1 MNKSVMAGVFAAGL
15 AVVGWVAW
23 GFVGTSPL
31 ALAMTAVI
39 AGVYLLGA
47 YELTQFR
54 SASTSLAA
62 ALADDPAPPQAD
74 LGAWLERLH
83 PALRTPVRQRIEGE
97 RVALP
102 GPALTPYLVGLLVML
117 GMLGTFLGMVVTFN
131 GAVFA
136 LEASSN
142 LEAIRAALAAPIK
155 GLGLAFGTSVA
166 GVATSAMLGL
176 MSAIARRE
184 RLQVLRLLD
193 TRIATVLR
201 PFSATHRREAMF
213 AALQAQAQAMPLIAE
228 RLQGL
233 MEGLERRHGQLNEQ
247 LVTQQQ
253 GFHRDAASAYTTLA
267 STVGASL
274 QESLTTSAR
283 QAGETIRPV
292 VEQAMTALAQEAE
305 RSHQRLREA
314 TDAQMQALSAQ
325 WEGTARQVA
334 ATWTDA
340 LHSHKDTQGHLVA
353 QLDGALQ
360 SVTQGFEQ
368 RTGALLGSLKETVD
382 QSHAAQ
388 AAADQLRLEGW
399 SRSMESTASALTAEW
414 QRAGAQAAALQREV
428 GQAMAGAATQLDQA
442 LQSASQAF
450 DQRAGTLLV
459 SLQDTVAQSHTAQA
473 QADQQRL
480 EGWNRSMEGMAGTL
494 AAEWQR
500 AGAQTVE
507 QQRAAG
513 QALLGATEQLDRAL
527 QAATQSFEQRSNAL
541 LASLQDTVAQSHT
554 AQVQADQQRLEG
566 WNRSMEGMAGTLAAE
581 WQRAGAQTVEQQRA
595 VGQALE
601 GAATQLDRA
610 LQAAT
615 QSFEQRA
622 NALLASLQDTVAQS
636 HTAQVQADQQR
647 LETWSRSMEGMAG
660 TVTAELQ
667 RAGTQAAEQQQ
678 GLYRTLEDTA
688 AQLAERM
695 SDQVQQTLG
704 STARLME
711 QSDALLRTRVDAE
724 ARWEQAQGERMDAL
738 TGVWRTELAALR
750 DDEAAR
756 GQAAVDRL
764 DTLQAAVAGHLA
776 TLGSALEAPL
786 TRLLQTAS
794 DVPQAAAEV
803 ITQLRQEMTRLGER
817 DNIALE
823 ERTAMMEQLS
833 ALLHSV
839 NEAAGQQRAAIESM
853 VGSATQVLEQA
864 GQQFIEAL
872 GTQAG
877 KVDEVAV
884 HVAASAVELASLGE
898 SFSHGVGLFTASNDK
913 LVQGLQGIESAIG
926 QSLGRSDEQLAYY
939 VAQAREVIDLSISSQ
954 QGIVEDL
961 RRLHG
966 QAAAAASAQG
976 VAA

>member
-1 MNKSVMAGVFAAGL
+1 MNKSVMAAVFAVGL
-15 AVVGWVAW
+15 AVVGWVGW

-31 ALAMTAVI
+31 ALAMTVVI
-39 AGVYLLGA
+39 AGVYVLGA
-47 YELTQFR
+47 YELMQFR
-54 SASTSLAA
+54 AA
-62 ALADDPAPPQAD
+62 TTTMARALADGPAEPLAD
-74 LGAWLERLH
+74 LGSWLERLH
-83 PALRTPVRQRIEGE
+83 PSLRTPVRQRIEGE

-102 GPALTPYLVGLLVML
+102 GPALAPYLVGLLVML

-142 LEAIRAALAAPIK
+142 LEAIRSALAAPIK
-155 GLGLAFGTSVA
+155 GLGLSFGTSVA

-176 MSAIARRE
+176 MSAMGRRE

-201 PFSATHRREAMF
+201 PFSAAHKREEMF

-228 RLQGL
+228 RLQSL

-253 GFHRDAASAYTTLA
+253 GFHREAATAYTQLA
-267 STVGASL
+267 GTVGASL
-274 QESLTTSAR
+274 QDSLTTSAR

-292 VEQAMTALAQEAE
+292 VEQAMAALAQEAE

-314 TDAQMQALSAQ
+314 TDAQMHALSAQ

-340 LHSHKDTQGHLVA
+340 LQSHTQTQGTLVA

-368 RTGALLGSLKETVD
+368 RTGALLGSLRETVD

-388 AAADQLRLEGW
+388 AAADQQRLAGWNRAMEG
-399 SRSMESTASALTAEW
+399 TASALTAEW
-414 QRAGAQAAALQREV
+414 QRAGTQAAAQQREV
-428 GQAMAGAATQLDQA
+428 GQAVAGAAAQLDQT
-442 LQSASQAF
+442 LQAASQAF
-450 DQRAGTLLV
+450 DQRA
-459 SLQDTVAQSHTAQA
+459 SS
-473 QADQQRL
+473 
-480 EGWNRSMEGMAGTL
+480 
-494 AAEWQR
+494 
-500 AGAQTVE
+500 
-507 QQRAAG
+507 
-513 QALLGATEQLDRAL
+513 
-527 QAATQSFEQRSNAL
+527 L
-541 LASLQDTVAQSHT
+541 LASLQDTVTQSHT
-554 AQVQADQQRLEG
+554 AQVQADQQRLAG
-566 WNRSMEGMAGTLAAE
+566 WSRSMEGMAGIITAE

-622 NALLASLQDTVAQS
+622 GALLASLQDTVAQS

-667 RAGTQAAEQQQ
+667 RAGAQAAEQQQ
-678 GLYRTLEDTA
+678 GLYRTLEETA
-688 AQLAERM
+688 AQLTERM
-695 SDQVQQTLG
+695 SGQVQQTLG
-704 STARLME
+704 STTRLME
-711 QSDALLRTRVDAE
+711 QSDALLRTRVEAE
-724 ARWEQAQGERMDAL
+724 TRWEQAQGERMDAL
-738 TGVWRTELAALR
+738 AGVWRTELVALR

-756 GQAAVDRL
+756 GHAAVERL
-764 DTLQAAVAGHLA
+764 DALQAAVAQHLA

-786 TRLLQTAS
+786 TRLLQTAA

-833 ALLHSV
+833 TLLHSV
-839 NEAAGQQRAAIESM
+839 NEAAGQQRAAIDSL
-853 VGSATQVLEQA
+853 VGSAAQVLEQA
-864 GQQFIEAL
+864 GQQFSDAL

-877 KVDEVAV
+877 KVDEVAA

-913 LVQGLQGIESAIG
+913 LVQGLQGIEGAIG
-926 QSLGRSDEQLAYY
+926 QSMSRSDEQLAYY

-961 RRLHG
+961 RRLHS
-966 QAAAAASAQG
+966 QAAAQG

>member
-62 ALADDPAPPQAD
+62 ALADDPAPPQAE

-184 RLQVLRLLD
+184 RLQALRLLD

-201 PFSATHRREAMF
+201 PYSAAHKREAMF
-213 AALQAQAQAMPLIAE
+213 AALQAQAQAMPLVAE
-228 RLQGL
+228 RLQSL

-247 LVTQQQ
+247 LLTQQQ
-253 GFHRDAASAYTTLA
+253 GFHREAASAYTTLA
-267 STVGASL
+267 STVGTSL

-292 VEQAMTALAQEAE
+292 VEQAMAALAQEAE

-325 WEGTARQVA
+325 WESTARQVA

-368 RTGALLGSLKETVD
+368 RTGALLGALKETMD
-382 QSHAAQ
+382 QSNAAQ
-388 AAADQLRLEGW
+388 AATDQQRLESW
-399 SRSMESTASALTAEW
+399 NRSLQGTANALTAEW
-414 QRAGAQAAALQREV
+414 QRAGAQAAAQQREA
-428 GQAMAGAATQLDQA
+428 GQALAGAAEQLGQT
-442 LQSASQAF
+442 LHTASQAF

-459 SLQDTVAQSHTAQA
+459 ALQDTVAQSHTTQA

-500 AGAQTVE
+500 A
-507 QQRAAG
+507 
-513 QALLGATEQLDRAL
+513 
-527 QAATQSFEQRSNAL
+527 S
-541 LASLQDTVAQSHT
+541 
-554 AQVQADQQRLEG
+554 
-566 WNRSMEGMAGTLAAE
+566 
-581 WQRAGAQTVEQQRA
+581 AQTVEQQRA

-601 GAATQLDRA
+601 GAAMQLDRA

-647 LETWSRSMEGMAG
+647 LETWSRSMESMAG

-667 RAGTQAAEQQQ
+667 RAGAQAAEQQR

-688 AQLAERM
+688 AQLTERM
-695 SDQVQQTLG
+695 SGQVQQTLG

-817 DNIALE
+817 DNLALE

-853 VGSATQVLEQA
+853 VGSATLVLEQA
-864 GQQFIEAL
+864 GQQFSEAL
-872 GTQAG
+872 GTQAS

-926 QSLGRSDEQLAYY
+926 QTLGRSDEQLAYY

>member
-62 ALADDPAPPQAD
+62 ALTDDPAQPQAD

-176 MSAIARRE
+176 MSAIVRRE
-184 RLQVLRLLD
+184 RLQTLRLLD

-253 GFHRDAASAYTTLA
+253 GFHREAASAYTTLA

-283 QAGETIRPV
+283 QAGETIRPM
-292 VEQAMTALAQEAE
+292 VEQAMAALAQEAE

-340 LHSHKDTQGHLVA
+340 LHTHKDTQGHLVA

-399 SRSMESTASALTAEW
+399 NRSMESTASALTAEW
-414 QRAGAQAAALQREV
+414 QRAGAQAAAQQREA
-428 GQAMAGAATQLDQA
+428 GQALAGAAEQLGQA
-442 LQSASQAF
+442 LQTASQAF

-507 QQRAAG
+507 QQRA
-513 QALLGATEQLDRAL
+513 
-527 QAATQSFEQRSNAL
+527 
-541 LASLQDTVAQSHT
+541 
-554 AQVQADQQRLEG
+554 
-566 WNRSMEGMAGTLAAE
+566 
-581 WQRAGAQTVEQQRA
+581 
-595 VGQALE
+595 VGKALE

-660 TVTAELQ
+660 AVTAQLE
-667 RAGTQAAEQQQ
+667 RVGIQAAEQQQ
-678 GLYRTLEDTA
+678 GLYRTLEETA
-688 AQLAERM
+688 AELTERM
-695 SDQVQQTLG
+695 SGQVQQTLG

-724 ARWEQAQGERMDAL
+724 ARWEQAQGERMDAF

-864 GQQFIEAL
+864 GQQFSEAL

>member
-47 YELTQFR
+47 YELAQFR

-193 TRIATVLR
+193 ARIATLLR
-201 PFSATHRREAMF
+201 PFSAAHRREAMF

-253 GFHRDAASAYTTLA
+253 GFHREAASAYTTLA

-292 VEQAMTALAQEAE
+292 VEQAMAALAQEAE

-340 LHSHKDTQGHLVA
+340 LHTHKDTQDHLVA

-399 SRSMESTASALTAEW
+399 NRSMESTASALTAEW
-414 QRAGAQAAALQREV
+414 QRAGAQAAAQQREA
-428 GQAMAGAATQLDQA
+428 GQALAGAAEQLGQA
-442 LQSASQAF
+442 LQTASQAF

-494 AAEWQR
+494 A
-500 AGAQTVE
+500 
-507 QQRAAG
+507 
-513 QALLGATEQLDRAL
+513 
-527 QAATQSFEQRSNAL
+527 S
-541 LASLQDTVAQSHT
+541 
-554 AQVQADQQRLEG
+554 
-566 WNRSMEGMAGTLAAE
+566 E

-595 VGQALE
+595 VGKALE

-667 RAGTQAAEQQQ
+667 RAGAQAAERQQ

-688 AQLAERM
+688 AQLTERM
-695 SDQVQQTLG
+695 SGQVQQTLG

-711 QSDALLRTRVDAE
+711 QSDALLRTRVDSE
-724 ARWEQAQGERMDAL
+724 ARWEQAQGERMDAF

-864 GQQFIEAL
+864 GQQFSEAL

-913 LVQGLQGIESAIG
+913 LVLGLQGIESAIG

>member
-47 YELTQFR
+47 HELRQFR

-62 ALADDPAPPQAD
+62 ALADDPAHPQTD

-176 MSAIARRE
+176 MSAMARRE
-184 RLQVLRLLD
+184 RLQALRLLD
-193 TRIATVLR
+193 TRIPTVLR
-201 PFSATHRREAMF
+201 PFSASHRREAMF

-228 RLQGL
+228 RLQHL

-253 GFHRDAASAYTTLA
+253 GFHREAAAAYTQLA
-267 STVGASL
+267 STVGTSL
-274 QESLTTSAR
+274 QDSLTTSAR
-283 QAGETIRPV
+283 QAGDTIRPV
-292 VEQAMTALAQEAE
+292 VEQAMAALAQEAE

-314 TDAQMQALSAQ
+314 TDAQMRALSTQ

-334 ATWTDA
+334 ATWTSA
-340 LHSHKDTQGHLVA
+340 LHSHQETQGHLVA

-368 RTGALLGSLKETVD
+368 RTGALLGSLKDTVD

-388 AAADQLRLEGW
+388 AAADQQRLEGW
-399 SRSMESTASALTAEW
+399 NRSMESTASALTAEW
-414 QRAGAQAAALQREV
+414 QRAGAQAAAQQREA
-428 GQAMAGAATQLDQA
+428 GQALAGAAAQFGQTLHT
-442 LQSASQAF
+442 ASQAF
-450 DQRAGTLLV
+450 DQRAGTLL
-459 SLQDTVAQSHTAQA
+459 
-473 QADQQRL
+473 
-480 EGWNRSMEGMAGTL
+480 
-494 AAEWQR
+494 
-500 AGAQTVE
+500 
-507 QQRAAG
+507 
-513 QALLGATEQLDRAL
+513 
-527 QAATQSFEQRSNAL
+527 
-541 LASLQDTVAQSHT
+541 ASLQDTVAQSHA
-554 AQVQADQQRLEG
+554 AQVHADQQRLEG
-566 WNRSMEGMAGTLAAE
+566 WSRSMEGMAGTLAAE

-595 VGQALE
+595 VGQSLE
-601 GAATQLDRA
+601 SAAAQFDRA

-622 NALLASLQDTVAQS
+622 GALLASLQDTVAQS

-647 LETWSRSMEGMAG
+647 LETWSRSMEDMAG
-660 TVTAELQ
+660 SVTAQLQ
-667 RAGTQAAEQQQ
+667 QAGAQAAEQQQ
-678 GLYRTLEDTA
+678 GLYRTLEETA
-688 AQLAERM
+688 AQLTERM
-695 SDQVQQTLG
+695 SGQVQQTLG

-738 TGVWRTELAALR
+738 SGVWRTELAALR

-864 GQQFIEAL
+864 GQQFSEAL

-913 LVQGLQGIESAIG
+913 LVQGLQSIESAIG